1 MPDTQTETQSPYK
14 NGPYLVLSDSS
25 TFDGAEDCFVAYVT
39 DAAEQELEA
48 CSDFNAVEDDEM
60 EIILLSDL
68 LEAYNQVHGTNL

>member
-1 MPDTQTETQSPYK
+1 MAEQVTHSLPP
-14 NGPYLVLSDSS
+14 NGPYLVLSDAS
-25 TFDGAEDCFVAYVT
+25 TFDGADGCFIAYVT
-39 DAAEQELEA
+39 DEGQEELEA